1 MCKLLYS
8 YYTNLELYLPYY
20 NKTHKG
26 ICIKSSNFLNVSL
39 HFFPISVEYMS
50 SKLHF
55 PLAATYSESLSLS
68 MHKFLQNSGTAF
80 IIFNSE
86 MAILGTKGSVNKY
99 IHKTPEG
106 TSTYLLDVIPQIFR
120 KELKMLVQNT
130 IADKKLNTTKARKV
144 IASNGNTYY
153 LRIMSAPYISVSP
166 AQETYVLVFEEFDFV
181 DIPLSTETISDS
193 LDKELSESLSR
204 LPGQIDAYELFQNA
218 PAGMALLDDK
228 GRIEYT
234 NQSFNALLNYSPW
247 ELQDK
252 PLSLYCHQDDLPA
265 IREKLQKLHQGL
277 IESFRMSSRNYRKDG
292 SVVNTVLLMRMI
304 VDKGGSKHYVL
315 QLVDITSR
323 KEYEKYLQDRNKEL
337 EAHNQELDRFVASAS
352 HDLRAPLRSML
363 GLIYIM
369 QGEEGVDP
377 FKVYLNMMLTTINKL
392 DNFIKDIIE
401 HSRNSRMDVE
411 INPIDFKEIVEDVFE
426 SVHFL
431 EGADKIEKII
441 DIPEDATIYSD
452 KTRLKAI
459 FNNLITNAVIYHRYN
474 QEQPFIKVS
483 MKYHGPYV
491 ILKVTDNGRG
501 IDKAY
506 QDKIFEMF
514 FRATEDIKGS
524 GLGLYIVK
532 EAVKKLGG
540 NIAIESTPNVGTTFT
555 VKLPA
560 NLPSEI

>member
-1 MCKLLYS
+1 
-8 YYTNLELYLPYY
+8 
-20 NKTHKG
+20 
-26 ICIKSSNFLNVSL
+26 
-39 HFFPISVEYMS
+39 MS

-55 PLAATYSESLSLS
+55 PLAANYTESLSLS

-80 IIFNSE
+80 IIFNSD
-86 MAILGTKGSVNKY
+86 MAILGTKGSVSKY
-99 IHKTPEG
+99 IHKDPKG
-106 TSTYLLDVIPQIFR
+106 NSTYLLDVIPQIFR
-120 KELKMLVQNT
+120 KELKSLLQST
-130 IADKKLNTTKARKV
+130 IAYKKLNTTKARRV

-181 DIPLSTETISDS
+181 DIPLTTESISES
-193 LDKELSESLSR
+193 LDKELSDSLSG

-218 PAGMALLDDK
+218 PAGMAILDDK

-234 NQSFNALLNYSPW
+234 NQSFNNLLHYSPW

-252 PLSLYCHQDDLPA
+252 PLALYCHQEDLA
-265 IREKLQKLHQGL
+265 SIREKMQKLHQGQ
-277 IESFRMSSRNYRKDG
+277 IDSFRMSCRNYRKDG
-292 SVVNTVLLMRMI
+292 SVVNTVLLVRML
-304 VDKGGSKHYVL
+304 VDKTGGKHYIL

-323 KEYEKYLQDRNKEL
+323 KEYEKYLQERNKEL

-369 QGEEGVDP
+369 QGEQGVEP
-377 FKVYLNMMLTTINKL
+377 FKVYLNMMLSTINKL

-411 INPIDFKEIVEDVFE
+411 VAPVDFRDIVGDVLE
-426 SVHFL
+426 SLHFL
-431 EGADKIEKII
+431 EGADKIEKIL
-441 DIPEDATIYSD
+441 DLPEDATLYSD

-474 QEQPFIKVS
+474 QEHPYIKISMQYQGPF
-483 MKYHGPYV
+483 V
-491 ILKVTDNGRG
+491 ILKVADNGRG
-501 IDKAY
+501 IDKEY
-506 QDKIFEMF
+506 QEKIFDMF
-514 FRATEDIKGS
+514 FRASEDIKGS

-540 NIAIESTPNVGTTFT
+540 DISIESAPKVGTTFT
-555 VKLPA
+555 IKLPS